1 MESGWKKMNDNYIY
15 KHENITLSVLGVL
28 NREDSNAYMAYGI
41 YNKKAFAD
49 AVNREYG
56 TELTEKD
63 VEHKNVEVT
72 DDGKGGKQLVVY
84 DRPTTDGV
92 PVTIAEIE

>member
-41 YNKKAFAD
+41 YNKKPCL
-49 AVNREYG
+49 R
-56 TELTEKD
+56 
-63 VEHKNVEVT
+63 
-72 DDGKGGKQLVVY
+72 
-84 DRPTTDGV
+84 
-92 PVTIAEIE
+92 